1 MDVVALLASL
11 APSDGTYPWQ
21 SGDAWTRL
29 ISEVL
34 LSRTRRT
41 VVARVYPS
49 LVEMWPTP
57 DELSRADPS
66 EVWEVTRPTGFRR
79 RADRL
84 VAIASAVIDLGDVPS
99 SRDELLALPG
109 VGEYSADTIRLL
121 AFDGERMPL
130 DMNID
135 RVVSRLAGVAPT
147 ARNRSPYSNE
157 ALVSASAELMHGS
170 LAKRRAVFTGL
181 LELSASVCRPRPLCD
196 ECPLPDVCEFATS
209 RRASEVPGGQSGGE
223 ES

>member
-1 MDVVALLASL
+1 MDVAALLASL
-11 APSDGTYPWQ
+11 APPDGTYPWQ
-21 SGDAWTRL
+21 SNDAWTRL
-29 ISEVL
+29 TSEVL
-34 LSRTRRT
+34 LARTRRS
-41 VVARVYPS
+41 VVARVYPV
-49 LVEMWPTP
+49 LVERWPTP
-57 DELSRADPS
+57 DELSEAEATD
-66 EVWEVTRPTGFRR
+66 VWEVIRPTGFRG

-170 LAKRRAVFTGL
+170 LVQRRAVFTGL
-181 LELSASVCRPRPLCD
+181 LELSASVCRPRPSCD
-196 ECPLPDVCEFATS
+196 ECPLADVCELASS
-209 RRASEVPGGQSGGE
+209 RRAGEVPSG
-223 ES
+223 